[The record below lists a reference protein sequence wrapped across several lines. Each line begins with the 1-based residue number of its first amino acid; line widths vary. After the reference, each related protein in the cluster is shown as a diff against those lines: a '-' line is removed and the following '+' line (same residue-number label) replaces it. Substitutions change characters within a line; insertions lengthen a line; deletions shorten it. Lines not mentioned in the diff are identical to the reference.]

1 MNNVSRSNKHQ
12 HIPAL
17 ALVCLVVF
25 LFSSWSLAG
34 AQPLNILLTND
45 DGYDSPGIQAM
56 KAALVAAGHTVTI
69 VGPLENQSGKGASV
83 VSSEWV
89 DVVRQAPGVWSVDNT
104 PTVAANVGISLIMKD
119 NPPDLVISGLNFGQ
133 NIGRSTSVAS
143 GTVCAALQGVY
154 GNIPAIAASVGIDF
168 GEYNEEPIPF
178 PSTFAAFGPAA
189 QFVVTTIAELQR
201 TSRDGLVLPEG
212 LMLNIVFPIP
222 YDQIKGV
229 KFTKLGQLSAGALT
243 FIDYNN
249 VIPNG
254 GGPVLMGR
262 EFFSGP
268 DPVANADT
276 DAFWDGYISIS
287 VLSGDL
293 TARMDS
299 FAVVAARLFKLVR

>member
-1 MNNVSRSNKHQ
+1 MNNVSKSKKYLNFMTLVAFCLAVLVIVPRS
-12 HIPAL
+12 
-17 ALVCLVVF
+17 VY
-25 LFSSWSLAG
+25 G

-45 DGYDSPGIQAM
+45 DGYNSPGIVAM
-56 KAALVAAGHTVTI
+56 KAALVAAGHNVTI

-89 DVVRQAPGVWSVDNT
+89 DVVRREPGVWSVDNT
-104 PTVAANVGISLIMKD
+104 PTVAANAGISLIMKD

-143 GTVCAALQGVY
+143 GTVCAALQGVF

-168 GEYNEEPIPF
+168 AEYTEEPIPF

-201 TSRDGLVLPEG
+201 TSSDGRMLPEG
-212 LMLNIVFPIP
+212 MMLNIVFPIP

-229 KFTKLGQLSAGALT
+229 KFTHLGQLSAGALT

-262 EFFSGP
+262 EFFNGP
-268 DPVANADT
+268 DPVSNADT
-276 DAFWDGYISIS
+276 DAFWGGYISIS

-293 TARMDS
+293 TARIDN
-299 FAVVAARLFKLVR
+299 FVNVATRLIKLAQ